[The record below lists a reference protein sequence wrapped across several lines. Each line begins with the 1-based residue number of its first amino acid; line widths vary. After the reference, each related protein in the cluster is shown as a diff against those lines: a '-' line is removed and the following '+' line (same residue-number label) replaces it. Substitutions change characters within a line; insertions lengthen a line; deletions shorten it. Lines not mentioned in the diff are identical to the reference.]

1 VRPAARLALARAS
14 RLKLRS
20 HSPAHILA
28 AGGVRHP
35 ALLLASNAAT
45 ASAARL
51 AELGWVHKLDAGYDD
66 MLEATLVAAERLDE
80 NLGFDTTVL
89 WRRARWRWRRRA
101 LLASLK
107 LVALVSALAAPVLLR
122 FASLGTLA
130 AFAVGAYAVLVV
142 TAGPPSRVVDLL
154 GDHPTPTELLEVLE
168 HSGALRPHPAADQM
182 PAVSVLDPRLSRLV
196 ADRLDALDPA
206 ERSLAETLAP
216 QLPGSVADLLGSVRV
231 LQP

>member
-1 VRPAARLALARAS
+1 
-14 RLKLRS
+14 LKLRS

-122 FASLGTLA
+122 FASLGTLS
-130 AFAVGAYAVLVV
+130 AFAAGVYAVLVV
-142 TAGPPSRVVDLL
+142 TAGPSSRVVDLL

-168 HSGALRPHPAADQM
+168 HSGALRPTSAADQM

-196 ADRLDALDPA
+196 ADRLDALDPG
-206 ERSLAETLAP
+206 ERRLAEVLAP